1 MVDECYCLT
10 LFILSVFDYIFV
22 FSSYVCFPSCVNVY
36 IYNMYIIASMAFL
49 IQSMLVGTGAGSLI
63 RLPRQTV
70 CLR

>member
-10 LFILSVFDYIFV
+10 LFILSVFDYGFV
-22 FSSYVCFPSCVNVY
+22 FSSYVCFSSCVN

>member
-10 LFILSVFDYIFV
+10 LFILSVFDYGFV
-22 FSSYVCFPSCVNVY
+22 FSSYVCFSPYVN

>member
-1 MVDECYCLT
+1 MVSSFHLT
-10 LFILSVFDYIFV
+10 SVFRLT
-22 FSSYVCFPSCVNVY
+22 SMH